1 MFGDRILVGGEEVLA
16 GRKEKPDPGIFL
28 KACELAGCTPA
39 EAIHVG
45 DSLTTDV
52 QGGINAGVRATVWI
66 NRHGKERPAGAAE
79 PTFTVRRTRAPPLP
93 PAPTDERAAPPR
105 AQLPHIDGI
114 VDLIPRIQA

>member
-1 MFGDRILVGGEEVLA
+1 MFGDGILVGGEEVLA

-52 QGGINAGVRATVWI
+52 HLIGEVRALFV
-66 NRHGKERPAGAAE
+66 AA
-79 PTFTVRRTRAPPLP
+79 V
-93 PAPTDERAAPPR
+93 
-105 AQLPHIDGI
+105 
-114 VDLIPRIQA
+114 

>member
-79 PTFTVRRTRAPPLP
+79 PTFTVRRTRRPC
-93 PAPTDERAAPPR
+93 RWPR
-105 AQLPHIDGI
+105 H
-114 VDLIPRIQA
+114 R